1 MDISVFKQ
9 RGRVSVIV
17 LQPHGDLD
25 RSTYQDLMAKVREV
39 YEAGARDILLDLSDI
54 PHISYSGIV
63 ALHNIAAMLRGDRLT
78 EPDSGFDTIY
88 AITEDPGSGFQKHIK
103 LLNPQSAVD
112 QMLELERYNRFL
124 EIYTDR
130 EAAIAS
136 F

>member
-1 MDISVFKQ
+1 MDISVFEQ

-25 RSTYQDLMAKVREV
+25 SSTYRDLMTKVREI
-39 YEAGARDILLDLSDI
+39 YEAGARDILLDLSDT

-88 AITEDPGSGFQKHIK
+88 AITEDPGCGFQKHVK
-103 LLNPQSAVD
+103 LLNPQSEVD
-112 QMLELERYNRFL
+112 QMLELEWYNRFL